1 MRQALYDHFI
11 NLMPLSNS
19 AIRRYTPPTCTL
31 EVAAKNSPLSRWV
44 GKSVLKDVQFELR
57 FDDPRQS
64 EDKRVTI
71 RGDAELL
78 EVLCNSVNI
87 YVQNLLDPSWAK
99 LPLVQKT
106 LTNATGTTQDE
117 PNRASTAFDGNQSAS
132 VTEPEFQQEIN
143 QSEANFSTRSQ
154 DSKTKLQN
162 FKNHLQPREISLQP
176 KGLLY
181 HELFLGRLAN
191 EESGDVVNLTVTQLF
206 DLATALDEY
215 TADLVALPNL
225 STPISKTK
233 RAIPSWGP
241 IAAGTVLA
249 VGVTAGGVQ
258 LISQSGKNQVAT
270 TSTQATSSS
279 TPASTAL
286 LSQVPP
292 PPPTTPIPISPIPT
306 PSVPP
311 TLASS
316 PTLSPPG
323 RVSIPTPEAAKDE
336 PILKQPQTVAV
347 NPAPLTIPVLPQR
360 TTPVFVPSQAQ
371 SLPNS
376 SGIVNRG
383 TSPSSSSS
391 SSSPKAT
398 TAKSTPSSPTTTT
411 TAKTQPLPALPALPT
426 LQASPSASPSKL
438 ADKIIPDATLNP
450 GSPLADVK
458 PPEPPVAGKAANT
471 PENTAKTTEIAANSR
486 LSDSIP
492 QVAEVRSYFQ
502 QRWKPPSGLTQ
513 TLEYSLSLNADG
525 SIQRII
531 PLGQAAGKYIDGT
544 GIPLPGEPFVS
555 SVDGNRTPIIRVV
568 FTPEGKVDTF
578 LEQVK

>member
-1 MRQALYDHFI
+1 
-11 NLMPLSNS
+11 MPLSNS

-78 EVLCNSVNI
+78 EVLCHSVNS
-87 YVQNLLDPSWAK
+87 YVQNLLDPSWAQ
-99 LPLVQKT
+99 LPLGQQT
-106 LTNATGTTQDE
+106 PTNATGTMQGE
-117 PNRASTAFDGNQSAS
+117 PNRASTAFDGNPSAS
-132 VTEPEFQQEIN
+132 ITEPEFQQEIN

-162 FKNHLQPREISLQP
+162 FKNHIQPREISLQP

-191 EESGDVVNLTVTQLF
+191 EDSGDVVNLTVIQLF

-241 IAAGTVLA
+241 IAAGAVLA

-270 TSTQATSSS
+270 TSGQATPSS

-292 PPPTTPIPISPIPT
+292 PPTTPIPVSPIPT

-347 NPAPLTIPVLPQR
+347 NPAPLTIPVLPPQR
-360 TTPVFVPSQAQ
+360 ITPPVITNQAQ

-376 SGIVNRG
+376 SGIFNRG

-411 TAKTQPLPALPALPT
+411 AKTQPLPALPSNLPNLT
-426 LQASPSASPSKL
+426 ASPSASPTKL

-458 PPEPPVAGKAANT
+458 PPESPVAGKTANT
-471 PENTAKTTEIAANSR
+471 TDNTAKTTEIAANSR

-568 FTPEGKVDTF
+568 FTPDGKVDTF